1 MNRKI
6 GLFID
11 YKNKK
16 INIKDLSKVEHY
28 IDLEN
33 KNEKF
38 TLITFENKKDA
49 LNYIK
54 ENKEDLNKLYFNKR
68 EDKQNEIN
76 RFSRN

>member
-1 MNRKI
+1 MNRKY

-33 KNEKF
+33 ENEKF
-38 TLITFENKKDA
+38 TLITFENKQEA
-49 LNYIK
+49 FNYIK
-54 ENKEDLNKLYFNKR
+54 ENKTDLNRLYFR
-68 EDKQNEIN
+68 EEK
-76 RFSRN
+76 

>member
-1 MNRKI
+1 MNRKY

-33 KNEKF
+33 ENEKI
-38 TLITFENKKDA
+38 TLITFENKKDTF
-49 LNYIK
+49 NYIK
-54 ENKEDLNKLYFNKR
+54 ENKTDLNKLYFNKR
-68 EDKQNEIN
+68 EE
-76 RFSRN
+76 

>member
-16 INIKDLSKVEHY
+16 INIKDLFKVEHY
-28 IDLEN
+28 VDLEN
-33 KNEKF
+33 ENEKF

-68 EDKQNEIN
+68 EDK
-76 RFSRN
+76 

>member
-1 MNRKI
+1 MNRKY

-33 KNEKF
+33 ENEKF

-49 LNYIK
+49 FNYIK
-54 ENKEDLNKLYFNKR
+54 ENKTDLNKLYFNKR
-68 EDKQNEIN
+68 EVQK
-76 RFSRN
+76 

>member
-28 IDLEN
+28 VELEN
-33 KNEKF
+33 ENEKF

-49 LNYIK
+49 FNYIK
-54 ENKEDLNKLYFNKR
+54 ENKTDLNKLYFNKR
-68 EDKQNEIN
+68 EDK
-76 RFSRN
+76 

>member
-33 KNEKF
+33 ENEKF

-68 EDKQNEIN
+68 EDK
-76 RFSRN
+76 

>member
-28 IDLEN
+28 VELEN
-33 KNEKF
+33 ENEKF

-49 LNYIK
+49 FNYIK
-54 ENKEDLNKLYFNKR
+54 ENKTDLNKLYFNKR
-68 EDKQNEIN
+68 E
-76 RFSRN
+76 

>member
-28 IDLEN
+28 VELEN
-33 KNEKF
+33 ENEKF

-54 ENKEDLNKLYFNKR
+54 ENKKDLNKLYFNKR
-68 EDKQNEIN
+68 
-76 RFSRN
+76 

>member
-28 IDLEN
+28 VELEN
-33 KNEKF
+33 ENEKF

-68 EDKQNEIN
+68 EDK
-76 RFSRN
+76 

>member
-28 IDLEN
+28 VKLEN
-33 KNEKF
+33 ENEKF

-49 LNYIK
+49 FNYIK
-54 ENKEDLNKLYFNKR
+54 ENKTDLNKLYFNKR
-68 EDKQNEIN
+68 EDK
-76 RFSRN
+76 

>member
-1 MNRKI
+1 MNRKY

-28 IDLEN
+28 VELEN
-33 KNEKF
+33 ENEKF

-49 LNYIK
+49 FNYIK
-54 ENKEDLNKLYFNKR
+54 ENKTDLNKLYFNKR
-68 EDKQNEIN
+68 EVQK
-76 RFSRN
+76 

>member
-1 MNRKI
+1 MNRKF

-28 IDLEN
+28 VDLEN
-33 KNEKF
+33 ENEKF

-49 LNYIK
+49 FNYIK
-54 ENKEDLNKLYFNKR
+54 ENKTDLNKLYFNKR
-68 EDKQNEIN
+68 EDK
-76 RFSRN
+76 